1 LQAYISI
8 SLDCTGVLQYLAHLV
23 GTKSGSSGSFLYFA
37 FYSFFSL
44 TGLIIGNDPLIL
56 SGTPFLVYFTRHA
69 SIQPENQ
76 TSYLFT
82 HFQASNLVSALLVS
96 SNPTNLVLTSAFG
109 ITFLQYSA
117 WLALPTVAAMIVLFP
132 ILRWGIFRDR
142 IPRVLNPPKVNPK
155 DSLVDPWGGVF
166 GTVLFIIV
174 IILLIT
180 LSALGLLEGVQ
191 GVWSITAPAG
201 IIMFLRD
208 CWHDLVVRNKEEK
221 ARKEGLVA
229 VKDGREMTN
238 VGRRGSVGGEGGAR
252 VGNGKIAEPLEPEK
266 PSNARSS
273 PVKPEAENGSP
284 PAANDTLSHSS
295 SASPEPQQPVTKTS
309 QTPESPTPTL
319 LKPIRKFT
327 KTFPTASLVISRLP
341 LQLIPFAF
349 SMFILVEALSFTGWI
364 RVFATWWTAWVNV
377 GGLPGAIWLM
387 GMISVLGCNA
397 FGTNIGATVLL
408 SRTSTQRGCGHELM
422 TRDSAA
428 LEG

>member
-1 LQAYISI
+1 
-8 SLDCTGVLQYLAHLV
+8 
-23 GTKSGSSGSFLYFA
+23 
-37 FYSFFSL
+37 
-44 TGLIIGNDPLIL
+44 
-56 SGTPFLVYFTRHA
+56 
-69 SIQPENQ
+69 
-76 TSYLFT
+76 
-82 HFQASNLVSALLVS
+82 VS

-132 ILRWGIFRDR
+132 ILRWGIFRDP

-180 LSALGLLEGVQ
+180 LSAVGLLEGVQ

-208 CWHDLVVRNKEEK
+208 CWHDLVVRKEEEK
-221 ARKEGLVA
+221 MRKEGLVG
-229 VKDGREMTN
+229 VKDGREMTA
-238 VGRRGSVGGEGGAR
+238 VGRRGSIGGEGGAR
-252 VGNGKIAEPLEPEK
+252 IESGKTVEPLETEK
-266 PSNARSS
+266 VPNERSS
-273 PVKPEAENGSP
+273 PNKAEVDNGNP
-284 PAANDTLSHSS
+284 PADHETPSASS
-295 SASPEPQQPVTKTS
+295 SASPEPQQPPT
-309 QTPESPTPTL
+309 QTPSSSDSPTPTL
-319 LKPIRKFT
+319 LKPIQKFT

-349 SMFILVEALSFTGWI
+349 SMFILVEALSYTGWI

-408 SRTSTQRGCGHELM
+408 SRTSPVIRGGGADGQGSCNIGGLM
-422 TRDSAA
+422 RGLFRIGSCMGRYS
-428 LEG
+428 LWR

>member
-1 LQAYISI
+1 
-8 SLDCTGVLQYLAHLV
+8 
-23 GTKSGSSGSFLYFA
+23 
-37 FYSFFSL
+37 
-44 TGLIIGNDPLIL
+44 
-56 SGTPFLVYFTRHA
+56 
-69 SIQPENQ
+69 
-76 TSYLFT
+76 
-82 HFQASNLVSALLVS
+82 
-96 SNPTNLVLTSAFG
+96 
-109 ITFLQYSA
+109 
-117 WLALPTVAAMIVLFP
+117 MIVLFP

-180 LSALGLLEGVQ
+180 LSAVGLLEGVQ

-201 IIMFLRD
+201 IIMLFRD
-208 CWHDLVVRNKEEK
+208 CWHDLLVRKEEEK
-221 ARKEGLVA
+221 VRKEGLVG

-238 VGRRGSVGGEGGAR
+238 VGRRGSIGGEGGDM
-252 VGNGKIAEPLEPEK
+252 VEHGKTVEPLETEK
-266 PSNARSS
+266 VPNEQST
-273 PVKPEAENGSP
+273 PDKPEIDTGNP
-284 PAANDTLSHSS
+284 PAGDETPSASS
-295 SASPEPQQPVTKTS
+295 SASPEPQPPTTKSPPKPNT
-309 QTPESPTPTL
+309 PTPTL
-319 LKPIRKFT
+319 LKPASKFT

-349 SMFILVEALSFTGWI
+349 SMFILVEALSYTGWI

-408 SRTSTQRGCGHELM
+408 SRMSSQGGCGADEQGSCNIGGLMRELFRIGHCM
-422 TRDSAA
+422 GRCS
-428 LEG
+428 LWR

>member
-1 LQAYISI
+1 M
-8 SLDCTGVLQYLAHLV
+8 
-23 GTKSGSSGSFLYFA
+23 
-37 FYSFFSL
+37 
-44 TGLIIGNDPLIL
+44 
-56 SGTPFLVYFTRHA
+56 
-69 SIQPENQ
+69 
-76 TSYLFT
+76 
-82 HFQASNLVSALLVS
+82 
-96 SNPTNLVLTSAFG
+96 
-109 ITFLQYSA
+109 
-117 WLALPTVAAMIVLFP
+117 ALPTVAAVIVLFP

-208 CWHDLVVRNKEEK
+208 CWHDLVVRNREEK

-229 VKDGREMTN
+229 VKDGREMTT

-252 VGNGKIAEPLEPEK
+252 AGNGKVAEPLEPEK
-266 PSNARSS
+266 LSNARSS
-273 PVKPEAENGSP
+273 PVKPEVDNGSP
-284 PAANDTLSHSS
+284 STANETEALSNSS
-295 SASPEPQQPVTKTS
+295 SALPEPQQPAAKALA
-309 QTPESPTPTL
+309 TPETPTPTL
-319 LKPIRKFT
+319 LKPIRRFT
-327 KTFPTASLVISRLP
+327 ATFPTASLVISRLP

-349 SMFILVEALSFTGWI
+349 SMFILVEALSYTGWI

-408 SRTSTQRGCGHELM
+408 SRTFTKRGGGHELM
-422 TRDSAA
+422 IRDPAA

>member
-1 LQAYISI
+1 
-8 SLDCTGVLQYLAHLV
+8 
-23 GTKSGSSGSFLYFA
+23 
-37 FYSFFSL
+37 
-44 TGLIIGNDPLIL
+44 
-56 SGTPFLVYFTRHA
+56 
-69 SIQPENQ
+69 
-76 TSYLFT
+76 
-82 HFQASNLVSALLVS
+82 
-96 SNPTNLVLTSAFG
+96 
-109 ITFLQYSA
+109 
-117 WLALPTVAAMIVLFP
+117 MIVLFP

-180 LSALGLLEGVQ
+180 LSAVGLLEGVQ

-208 CWHDLVVRNKEEK
+208 CWHDLVVRKEEEK
-221 ARKEGLVA
+221 VRKEGLVG

-238 VGRRGSVGGEGGAR
+238 VGRRGSIGGEGGAR
-252 VGNGKIAEPLEPEK
+252 AETGKIVGPFETEK
-266 PSNARSS
+266 VPNERSS
-273 PVKPEAENGSP
+273 PDKSEVDSGNL
-284 PAANDTLSHSS
+284 PAANEIPSDSS
-295 SASPEPQQPVTKTS
+295 SASPEPEQPTTKTPPKPN
-309 QTPESPTPTL
+309 TPTPTL
-319 LKPIRKFT
+319 LKPVSKFT

-349 SMFILVEALSFTGWI
+349 SMFILVEALSYTGWI
-364 RVFATWWTAWVNV
+364 RVFATWWTAWVDV

-408 SRTSTQRGCGHELM
+408 SRTFSQGGLELM
-422 TRDSAA
+422 SRDLTT